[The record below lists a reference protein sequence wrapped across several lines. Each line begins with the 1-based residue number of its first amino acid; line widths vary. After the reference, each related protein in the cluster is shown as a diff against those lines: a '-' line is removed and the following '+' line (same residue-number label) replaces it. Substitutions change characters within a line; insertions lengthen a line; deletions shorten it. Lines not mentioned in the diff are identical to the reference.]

1 MRKTVFI
8 GGGNMAF
15 AILGGLLEAGNPA
28 SRFHV
33 IEINPEAQSKI
44 ASLGIS
50 CSAEFPQGFEAEQVV
65 LAVKPQSMQTVL
77 EAQALAGNLKGVL
90 LISIAAG
97 VSIAKLR
104 EWSNAGSQANTE
116 SGQTSNSERVART
129 MPNTPALV
137 GQGMTGIY
145 FTDNCTAE
153 DKGSVL
159 TLFKACGETVEV
171 ADEAAINAI
180 TAISGSGPGYVFYMM
195 ESLQKAAQNLGFTEE
210 QARTLVA
217 QTFLGSA
224 QLASQSPDSF
234 ATLREKVTSKGGTT
248 FAGLEQY
255 RAGGVDET
263 IIKAAQAAM
272 ARALELQG

>member
-1 MRKTVFI
+1 MRKTIFV

-28 SRFHV
+28 SCFHV
-33 IEINPEAQSKI
+33 VEINPEAQSKI
-44 ASLGIS
+44 SALGVS
-50 CSAEFPQGFEAEQVV
+50 CSAQFPDHFEAEQWV
-65 LAVKPQSMQTVL
+65 LAVKPQNMEEVL
-77 EAQALAGNLKGVL
+77 RSAVHSASKPNDQPTQNPL

-104 EWSNAGSQANTE
+104 EWSGQADA
-116 SGQTSNSERVART
+116 RVART

-137 GQGMTGIY
+137 GQGMTGVY
-145 FTDNCTAE
+145 FTSNCTAE
-153 DKGSVL
+153 DKSSVL
-159 TLFKACGETVEV
+159 SLFKACGETVEV
-171 ADEAAINAI
+171 PDEAAINAI

-195 ESLQKAAQNLGFTEE
+195 EALQQAAQSLGFTAD

-234 ATLREKVTSKGGTT
+234 GTLREKVTSKGGTT

-255 RAGGVDET
+255 RAASVDQA
-263 IIKAAQAAM
+263 IVKAAQAAM

>member
-28 SRFHV
+28 SLFHV

-44 ASLGIS
+44 TSLGIS
-50 CSAEFPQGFEAEQVV
+50 CNAEFPQGFEAEQVV
-65 LAVKPQSMQTVL
+65 LAVKPQSMQAVL
-77 EAQALAGNLKGVL
+77 EGQASNLKGAL

-104 EWSNAGSQANTE
+104 EWSA
-116 SGQTSNSERVART
+116 QTDARVART

-137 GQGMTGIY
+137 GQGMTGVY
-145 FTDNCTAE
+145 FTNNCSGD

-159 TLFKACGETVEV
+159 SLFKACGETVEV
-171 ADEAAINAI
+171 NDEAAINAI
-180 TAISGSGPGYVFYMM
+180 TAISGSGPGYVFFMM
-195 ESLQKAAQNLGFTEE
+195 EALQKAAQNLGFTED

-224 QLASQSPDSF
+224 ELASQSPDSF

-255 RAGGVDET
+255 RSGGVDES
-263 IIKAAQAAM
+263 IVKAAQAAM

>member
-1 MRKTVFI
+1 MRKTIFV
-8 GGGNMAF
+8 GGGNMAY
-15 AILGGLLEAGNPA
+15 AILGGLLEAGHPA
-28 SRFHV
+28 NCFHV

-50 CSAEFPQGFEAEQVV
+50 CSAEFPLHFQAEQLV
-65 LAVKPQSMQTVL
+65 LAVKPQSMEEVL
-77 EAQALAGNLKGVL
+77 KSVMASVRSSGKPQPQNMLF
-90 LISIAAG
+90 ISIAAG
-97 VSIAKLR
+97 VSIAKLQ
-104 EWSNAGSQANTE
+104 EWSGLAQA
-116 SGQTSNSERVART
+116 RIART

-137 GQGMTGIY
+137 GQGMTGVY
-145 FTDNCTAE
+145 FTANCTAE
-153 DKGSVL
+153 DKSSVL
-159 TLFKACGETVEV
+159 SLFKACGETVEV
-171 ADEAAINAI
+171 PDEAAINAI
-180 TAISGSGPGYVFYMM
+180 TAISGSGPGYVFFMM
-195 ESLQKAAQNLGFTEE
+195 EALEKAAQNLGFTAE

-234 ATLREKVTSKGGTT
+234 GTLREKVTSKGGTT

-255 RAGGVDET
+255 RAAGVDEA

>member
-15 AILGGLLEAGNPA
+15 AILGGLLEAGNPVNL
-28 SRFHV
+28 FHV
-33 IEINPEAQSKI
+33 IEINPDAQSKI
-44 ASLGIS
+44 TSLGIS
-50 CSAEFPQGFEAEQVV
+50 CSAEFPQGFEAEQVL

-77 EAQALAGNLKGVL
+77 EAQASNLKGVL

-104 EWSNAGSQANTE
+104 EWSGQADA
-116 SGQTSNSERVART
+116 RVART

-137 GQGMTGIY
+137 GQGMTGVY
-145 FTDNCTAE
+145 CTSNCSAD

-159 TLFKACGETVEV
+159 SLFKACGETVEV
-171 ADEAAINAI
+171 PDEAAINAI
-180 TAISGSGPGYVFYMM
+180 TAISGSGPGYVFFMM
-195 ESLQKAAQNLGFTEE
+195 EALQKAAQNLGFTEG

-224 QLASQSPDSF
+224 ELATQSPDSF

-255 RAGGVDET
+255 RAGGVDEA